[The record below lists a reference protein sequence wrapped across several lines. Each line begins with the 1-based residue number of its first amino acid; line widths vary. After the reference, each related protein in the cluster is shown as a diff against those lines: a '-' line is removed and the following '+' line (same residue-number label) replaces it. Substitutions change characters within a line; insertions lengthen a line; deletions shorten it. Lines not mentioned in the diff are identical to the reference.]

1 MLLVSSFL
9 SSELVVM
16 VPTFTLHTQISM
28 TICPVKFKKK
38 KKKTKKKHFIKKN
51 NSQTLIIFQTLDPEE
66 DEIFAGFS

>member
-28 TICPVKFKKK
+28 TICPVKCKK

-51 NSQTLIIFQTLDPEE
+51 NSQTLIIFQTLDPEK

>member
-28 TICPVKFKKK
+28 TICPVKLK
-38 KKKTKKKHFIKKN
+38 KKKTKKKHFIKKI
-51 NSQTLIIFQTLDPEE
+51 NSQTLIIFQTLDPEK